1 MRTVGILGGGQL
13 GMMLAERLVARDARV
28 RVFDPD
34 PRAPAVARF
43 PGSATV
49 APWSDLAAVERF
61 ANGCDVVTCEF
72 ENVPEAAA
80 QTAARFAELRPEAR
94 VLAVAQ
100 HRVREKEFLTK
111 EGLPHAGWWSVARAE
126 DLVPAADAAGSPYPL
141 VAKTAFGG
149 YDGKGQRT
157 VQDRAELAAFAADAR
172 AGGFGDAGFVLEE
185 RIELAGE
192 LSCIVAR
199 SARGDEVAFPIFE
212 NLHERHI
219 LDFTLVP
226 ARVSPAI
233 AAAARRVALAAARAL
248 GVVGLLTVELFVT
261 RRAPRSGAAD
271 AAVDGALL
279 LVNELA
285 PRPHNSG
292 HVTRVACEPS
302 QFEALACVLL
312 DLPLEA
318 PRAAEPGAFCMGNLL
333 GDLWKHG
340 APPPGL
346 AAARSGEGGL
356 REVVLYGKPDAR
368 PRRKMGHFVVQ
379 GDTPDS
385 ALARARALREAWARS

>member
-1 MRTVGILGGGQL
+1 MRTVGVLGGGQL
-13 GMMLAERLVARDARV
+13 GMMLAERLVAREARV

-34 PRAPAVARF
+34 PLAPAVARF
-43 PGSATV
+43 PDGAVV

-72 ENVPEAAA
+72 ENVPETTAR
-80 QTAARFAELRPEAR
+80 TAARFAELRPEAR

-111 EGLPHAGWWSVARAE
+111 EGLPHAGWWPVARAE
-126 DLVPAADAAGSPYPL
+126 DLVAAAEAAGAPYPL

-149 YDGKGQRT
+149 YDGKGQRS
-157 VQDRAELAAFAADAR
+157 VADRAALESYAADAR

-192 LSCIVAR
+192 VSCIVAR
-199 SARGDEVAFPIFE
+199 GARGEEVAFPIFE

-226 ARVSPAI
+226 ARVSPAV
-233 AAAARRVALAAARAL
+233 AAAAQRVALATARAL
-248 GVVGLLTVELFVT
+248 GVVGLLTVELFLT
-261 RRAPRSGAAD
+261 HRAPRAGAAD
-271 AAVDGALL
+271 PPVDGLHV

-302 QFEALACVLL
+302 QFEALARVLL
-312 DLPLEA
+312 DLPLDT
-318 PRAAEPGAFCMGNLL
+318 PRPAEPGAFCMGNLL
-333 GDLWKHG
+333 GDLWRDG

-346 AAARSGEGGL
+346 AAARPGDGGL

-379 GDTPDS
+379 GPTPDA
-385 ALARARALREAWARS
+385 ALARARALRDAWTRS